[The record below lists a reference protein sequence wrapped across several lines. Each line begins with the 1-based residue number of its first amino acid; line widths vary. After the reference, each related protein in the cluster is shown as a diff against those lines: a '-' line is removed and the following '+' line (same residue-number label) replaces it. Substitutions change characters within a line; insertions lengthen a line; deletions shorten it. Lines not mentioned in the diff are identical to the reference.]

1 MFNRHV
7 PNASISE
14 LRARV
19 ARLTNAAADI
29 QDRIESRSRRLASGT
44 VSGHD
49 PIQDRLFWVLARLS
63 AQRQAAASQL
73 ALMSSNAAA
82 LRDN

>member
-1 MFNRHV
+1 MFDRNG

-29 QDRIESRSRRLASGT
+29 QGRIESRSGRLASTT

-49 PIQDRLFWVLARLS
+49 PVQRRLFWVLARLS

-73 ALMSSNAAA
+73 ALMSSNAAP
-82 LRDN
+82 